1 MRRKGNAVLTF
12 NQTGGGR
19 KKEKVTHSDIC
30 RATGKIGAYLRLG
43 NKEDAG
49 KWAVKLVGYL
59 HSLNLLPVREED
71 DLPR

>member
-1 MRRKGNAVLTF
+1 MRQKGNAPLPF
-12 NQTGGGR
+12 DSCNGGR

-43 NKEDAG
+43 DKEEAG
-49 KWAVKLVGYL
+49 KWAIKLVGYL
-59 HSLNLLPVREED
+59 HSLQLLPVREED